1 METNATASKQEIFG
15 SATSAPTGPS
25 STWSSLTGEPKYLST
40 HPLTAQA
47 INLTILF
54 VWIATPNA
62 RSLGQQR
69 RRERERRE
77 RQQQSVSRGENNQ
90 SKCIECFESIPLH
103 ANAVNRP
110 SRQWI
115 RIHHSYTPSS
125 YTFSSNIQC
134 RADSEYLH
142 LLLFVITNLDLPTT
156 VSSMQEFSM
165 LALKGQDSSEM
176 QTKTLTALELL
187 LDLRHLH
194 LKMPQL
200 QLQVSILL
208 YI

>member
-1 METNATASKQEIFG
+1 MQLPRSK
-15 SATSAPTGPS
+15 
-25 STWSSLTGEPKYLST
+25 
-40 HPLTAQA
+40 
-47 INLTILF
+47 
-54 VWIATPNA
+54 

-77 RQQQSVSRGENNQ
+77 RQQQSVSQGENNQ
-90 SKCIECFESIPLH
+90 SKCMECFESIPLH

-115 RIHHSYTPSS
+115 RIHRSYTPSS

-134 RADSEYLH
+134 QADSKYSLH
-142 LLLFVITNLDLPTT
+142 LLLFVITNFDSPTT

-165 LALKGQDSSEM
+165 PALKGQDSSEM
-176 QTKTLTALELL
+176 QMKTLTALELL

-208 YI
+208 YIQ